1 MMRGERPHFRP
12 QRGQSVV
19 EFAFVSIIIMLIIFG
34 TIDLGRGVF
43 ARAMLTNA
51 VREGTR
57 YGIVN
62 ATQLLTVNG
71 GIDAYQTGIAKAA
84 AARSPVLGLTE
95 TNFPTTNITCAPAG
109 STTFT
114 TNYCVTGP
122 SGALPGNGYPNTSE
136 TLKVC
141 GVYTFR
147 PVAFRLLGIGPIS
160 MTECS
165 QALFQ

>member
-1 MMRGERPHFRP
+1 MRTIHEHLRPR
-12 QRGQSVV
+12 RGQSVV
-19 EFAFVSIIIMLIIFG
+19 EFAFVSVIVLLLFFG

-43 ARAMLTNA
+43 ARSMLTNA

-62 ATQLLTVNG
+62 ASQAATPTTFQ
-71 GIDAYQTGIAKAA
+71 AGIASAA
-84 AARSPVLGLTE
+84 AQRSPILGLT
-95 TNFPTTNITCAPAG
+95 TANFPTANITCAAAG

-114 TNYCVTGP
+114 TTYCSTGP
-122 SGALPGNGYPNTSE
+122 SGGSGYPTTTD

-141 GVYTFR
+141 GVYTFY
-147 PVAFRLLGIGPIS
+147 PVAFRLLGVGPIS

>member
-62 ATQLLTVNG
+62 AAQAATPATFQS
-71 GIDAYQTGIAKAA
+71 GIANAA
-84 AARSPVLGLTE
+84 SSRSPVLGLTAA
-95 TNFPTTNITCAPAG
+95 TNFPTANITCAAAG

-114 TNYCVTGP
+114 STYCANGP
-122 SGALPGNGYPNTSE
+122 SGGNGYPYTGD

-141 GVYTFR
+141 GVYTFS
-147 PVAFRLLGIGPIS
+147 PVAFRLLGIGPIN